1 MEESKCYIFVVL
13 IIYALKPRFLFEENG
28 RPRQFG
34 VSFNRET
41 MEKQTLLSLGNLT
54 ILLALLIFLGFRI

>member
-1 MEESKCYIFVVL
+1 MKELLLTFL
-13 IIYALKPRFLFEENG
+13 ILLIYATKPRFIFEENG

-41 MEKQTLLSLGNLT
+41 MEKQTLFNFGALVT
-54 ILLALLIFLGFRI
+54 LLALFIAAY

>member
-1 MEESKCYIFVVL
+1 MKEL
-13 IIYALKPRFLFEENG
+13 ILTILILLTYAAKPRFLFEENG

-41 MEKQTLLSLGNLT
+41 MEKQTLFNFGAFVSLLSLLVSSSD
-54 ILLALLIFLGFRI
+54 FK